1 MVTLARPPQP
11 FYPPPLVPSPPLYP
25 PAVVTAAIAPTVGL
39 TSSAQSKPDD
49 RGRFRYDHDMILG
62 YKSKDTPQLTP
73 FMTTSNTRPAAAT
86 AAVPSTLT
94 HEARERFRKESISLL
109 STFPERKLP
118 VVQFPTAFA
127 KQFDRPFLL
136 VDYGGKKLVQLIQAI
151 PDTLKVHCTCS
162 IRFSVFAVKRWWC
175 NGQHCC
181 LPSSR
186 SGFVSRPTHVFCF
199 FFSKFFLC
207 FFTFCS

>member
-73 FMTTSNTRPAAAT
+73 FVTTSNTHPAPAT
-86 AAVPSTLT
+86 AAAPSTLT

-186 SGFVSRPTHVFCF
+186 SGFDSRPTHVFCF